1 MHEIR
6 QIHEKCDIEIE
17 SFVHGALCYCYSG
30 QCLLSSMNGT
40 RSGNRGR
47 CAQACRLD
55 YSVVNNDK
63 VINDSKSSYPLSPKD
78 MCALDILP
86 DIIDAGVYSMKIEGR
101 MKNVTYAAGVT
112 SIYRKYTDM
121 YLENGRKGYDDF
133 ESFITLSLLTTE

>member
-1 MHEIR
+1 
-6 QIHEKCDIEIE
+6 
-17 SFVHGALCYCYSG
+17 
-30 QCLLSSMNGT
+30 MNGT

-121 YLENGRKGYDDF
+121 YLENGRKGYHVSQEDKNMLLDIF
-133 ESFITLSLLTTE
+133 NRGSFTSGYYNSEKERT